1 MSKKWKRGQRHALP
15 FGQTGKPSYARLS
28 LCMIVKN
35 EAENLTSC
43 IHSVKS
49 AVDEIIVVDTGST
62 DNTREIAR
70 QLGAKVFD
78 FLWCDNFSAARNESI
93 RRATGDYILWLD
105 ADDRVDESEVKKI
118 RHLKRTFDSNKDK
131 AYYLVINSQSSVDG
145 ETLFQQLRI
154 FPNVNG
160 ARFEGG
166 IHEQIFHILSALGI
180 QLVKTDIVI
189 RHTGYHDALV
199 IVEKS
204 ERNLKI
210 LKKELEVNPDHLI
223 LHYNAARTLSGIGRH
238 AEAIHHI
245 KRITDDDNIKKS
257 DKPFFLAAGLL
268 LGKYCAD
275 IGRCEEA
282 VSVYR
287 DLCKDFEDE
296 GVLHFCLGQALFLA
310 KDYAGAREALE
321 KSLRLPIEV
330 SLFPVNLEG
339 LHYYQYYTLGECYLK
354 AGESD
359 RARELFLKSL
369 DFGLKHGESLQA
381 LGLMALQNQ
390 QYKEAIH
397 YYEREMQEGVASDQ
411 TYSNL
416 GLSYRKLGRSVE
428 AEEALL
434 KALEI
439 NPQRLEALT
448 NLGHLYHEK
457 KEYSQAVDCFAR
469 ALDLAPNLMDVRF
482 ALSEIYFRLHELEK
496 LVQECDALRRDLALS
511 CEMTVNS
518 FEELSA
524 LYEEMGGVLSVN
536 GRDDLSLMSYRTSF
550 LIYPTKRVLDKII
563 PMAQSSNILNCY
575 LADIEEILT
584 LHGGESQGAD
594 SQKEVLNRPF

>member
-1 MSKKWKRGQRHALP
+1 
-15 FGQTGKPSYARLS
+15 
-28 LCMIVKN
+28 MIVKN
-35 EAENLTSC
+35 EAQNIGLC
-43 IHSVKS
+43 IRSVK
-49 AVDEIIVVDTGST
+49 AAIDEIIVVDTGST
-62 DNTREIAR
+62 DTTKEIAQ

-78 FLWCDNFSAARNESI
+78 FVWCDDFSAARNESI
-93 RRATGDYILWLD
+93 KHATGDYILWLD
-105 ADDRVDESEVKKI
+105 ADDRVDASEVKKI
-118 RHLKRTFDSNKDK
+118 SILKRMFDPNKDK
-131 AYYLVINSQSSVDG
+131 AYYLVVNSQSPVDG

-166 IHEQIFHILSALGI
+166 IHEQIFHILSSLGI
-180 QLVKTDIVI
+180 QLVKTDVVI
-189 RHTGYHDALV
+189 RHTGYHDASV

-210 LKKELEVNPDHLI
+210 LKKELEANPDHLI
-223 LHYNAARTLSGIGRH
+223 LHYNAARTLSGIGRN
-238 AEAIHHI
+238 AEAITHI
-245 KRITDDDNIKKS
+245 KRITDDENIRRD
-257 DKPFFLAAGLL
+257 DKPFFLAAALL

-275 IGRCEEA
+275 VGRYEEA

-296 GVLHFCLGQALFLA
+296 GVLYFCLGQTLFLT

-330 SLFPVNLEG
+330 GLFPVNLDG
-339 LHYYQYYTLGECYLK
+339 LHYYQYYTLGECCHQ
-354 AGESD
+354 ARESD
-359 RARELFLKSL
+359 QARELFLKSL

-381 LGLMALQNQ
+381 LGLMTLQNQ
-390 QYKEAIH
+390 QYEEAIR
-397 YYEREMQEGVASDQ
+397 YYEKTIEERIASDQ

-428 AEEALL
+428 AEEALR

-469 ALDLAPNLMDVRF
+469 ALDLAPNLTDVRF
-482 ALSEIYFRLHELEK
+482 ALSEIYFRLYELEK
-496 LVQECDALRRDLALS
+496 LVQECDALRRELDLS
-511 CEMTVNS
+511 CDMTLNN
-518 FEELSA
+518 FEELSG
-524 LYEEMGGVLSVN
+524 LYEEMGGVLSEK

-550 LIYPTKRVLDKII
+550 LIHPTKRVLDKII
-563 PMAQSSNILNCY
+563 PMANSSNILNGY
-575 LADIEEILT
+575 IADIEEILT
-584 LHGGESQGAD
+584 LHGGESQGVG
-594 SQKEVLNRPF
+594 SHKEVLNRPF